1 MSIEK
6 LIEDARKRRSPA
18 EQLLLDGK
26 HQERIQRLENRL
38 HKEFQASIV
47 TEELLN
53 KRCTL

>member
-6 LIEDARKRRSPA
+6 LIEEARAIRSPA
-18 EQLLLDGK
+18 EQLLIDGK
-26 HQERIQRLENRL
+26 HQERIATLERRLS
-38 HKEFQASIV
+38 KEFKASIV